1 MPTDINLSK
10 VQLTKTIQSGG
21 FLGAFLDKL
30 ARQLMKVTVPLTKN
44 VLALLATMTPASEID
59 GAIQRKMCRRSV
71 VIERKG
77 ITLVISDKDMDDFIR
92 FIKSLENT
100 DVLIDGVS
108 EIVKHET
115 KDQEIN
121 LLARH

>member
-30 ARQLMKVTVPLTKN
+30 ARQLMKVAVPLTKN

-115 KDQEIN
+115 KNKEIN

>member
-30 ARQLMKVTVPLTKN
+30 ARQLMKVAVPLTKN

-59 GAIQRKMCRRSV
+59 GAIQRKMCGRSV

-115 KDQEIN
+115 KDQKIN

>member
-1 MPTDINLSK
+1 
-10 VQLTKTIQSGG
+10 
-21 FLGAFLDKL
+21 
-30 ARQLMKVTVPLTKN
+30 
-44 VLALLATMTPASEID
+44 MTPASEID
-59 GAIQRKMCRRSV
+59 GAIQRKMCGRSV

-115 KDQEIN
+115 KDQKIN

>member
-30 ARQLMKVTVPLTKN
+30 ARQLMKVAVPLTKN
-44 VLALLATMTPASEID
+44 VFALLATMTPACEID

-77 ITLVISDKDMDDFIR
+77 ITLVILDKDMDDFIR

-115 KDQEIN
+115 KN
-121 LLARH
+121 